1 MTRTARGKEIDMA
14 SLIASSDPGTT
25 VVGNVN
31 ANLAGDVQS
40 TSTSAPVPAQ
50 EIQQAYYEN
59 KLNQPKDNI
68 KTSEDL
74 QEKITGK
81 SASTQVIDTRT
92 FTREGKK
99 YQEIEYADGSIE
111 EKEVK

>member
-25 VVGNVN
+25 VVGNIN
-31 ANLAGDVQS
+31 ANLAGDVQNTS
-40 TSTSAPVPAQ
+40 TSTPIPAQ
-50 EIQQAYYEN
+50 EIQQAYDEN

-68 KTSEDL
+68 KTSKDL
-74 QEKITGK
+74 HEKIT
-81 SASTQVIDTRT
+81 STQVIDTRT
-92 FTREGKK
+92 FTRDGKK